1 MPCINLRF
9 FMRKKKNQNTLI
21 KTFLF
26 PKGTGARKSEVRLE
40 KQLEDRAKEIKDLVS
55 RLDKALKDKET
66 LKYELWLLTF

>member
-1 MPCINLRF
+1 
-9 FMRKKKNQNTLI
+9 MRKERNQNALV

-40 KQLEDRAKEIKDLVS
+40 KQLEDRAKEVKDLVS

-66 LKYELWLLTF
+66 LKYELWQQHFNCFEL